1 MTDLVER
8 MPVERGRA
16 LWDGVLPGQ
25 GLARWTASSRL
36 LDTKGRCAGAG
47 RIKLSEILET
57 TCASAR
63 R

>member
-1 MTDLVER
+1 

-16 LWDGVLPGQ
+16 LWDGALPAR
-25 GLARWTASSRL
+25 GLTRWTASSRL
-36 LDTKGRCAGAG
+36 LDTKGRCAGAD